1 MIFSCR
7 FHRVCALPVPAEDDS
22 SAGRALSPASVRSE
36 PAWSTVDVNGVHVA
50 FAELGNLEVV
60 LFDILLVVEVSP
72 AVSDNSSS
80 ISHVDELGCV
90 AFQLK
95 PCHAL
100 LILTDPGLAKVNE
113 VRLQHGGVNGEVRHV
128 GLKSCDV
135 QSSHPHFTNRES
147 IPFSRVVVQGS
158 EDYFVK
164 ATYLTN

>member
-1 MIFSCR
+1 M
-7 FHRVCALPVPAEDDS
+7 
-22 SAGRALSPASVRSE
+22 
-36 PAWSTVDVNGVHVA
+36 NGVHGA
-50 FAELGNLEVV
+50 IAELCDLEVV
-60 LFDILLVVEVSP
+60 LFDILLVVEVAP
-72 AVSDNSSS
+72 AVRGDSSS
-80 ISHVDELGCV
+80 ISHIDEVGCV
-90 AFQLK
+90 AFQFK
-95 PCHAL
+95 SCCGL
-100 LILTDPGLAKVNE
+100 LILTNPGLAKVNE